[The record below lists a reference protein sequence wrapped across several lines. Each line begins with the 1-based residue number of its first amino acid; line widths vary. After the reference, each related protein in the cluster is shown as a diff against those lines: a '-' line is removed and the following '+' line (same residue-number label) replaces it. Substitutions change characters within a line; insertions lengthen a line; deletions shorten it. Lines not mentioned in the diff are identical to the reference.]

1 MTKSEFNLQPE
12 LLEDDITKLVPL
24 QESDFDALYK
34 VASDPLIWEQ
44 HPMKD
49 RYKIEVF
56 KPFFDAAINSK
67 SAFLILDKETNEII
81 GNTRY
86 YDYNPEKSS
95 IAIGFTFI
103 ARKYWGGLYNKSN
116 KKLLIDYAFQHVD
129 SILFHIGADNIR
141 SQKAASK
148 LGAVKTGEM
157 IVTSNGV
164 EIAHFEYE
172 LKAENYK
179 L

>member
-1 MTKSEFNLQPE
+1 MNNSEFNLQPA
-12 LLEDDITKLVPL
+12 LLEDEITKLVPL

-56 KPFFDAAINSK
+56 RSFFDAAINSK
-67 SAFLILDKETNEII
+67 SAFLILDKKTNEIV

-86 YDYNPEKSS
+86 YDYNPERSS

-103 ARKYWGGLYNKSN
+103 ARKFWGGLYNKSN

-129 SILFHIGADNIR
+129 SVLFHIGADNIR
-141 SQKAASK
+141 SQKAVAK
-148 LGAVKTGEM
+148 LGGLKVAEM
-157 IVTSNGV
+157 NVTSNGV
-164 EIAHFEYE
+164 DIPHFEYE
-172 LKAENYK
+172 LKAENYE

>member
-1 MTKSEFNLQPE
+1 MNNSEFNLQPA
-12 LLEDDITKLVPL
+12 LLEDEITKLVPL

-56 KPFFDAAINSK
+56 RSFFDAAINSK
-67 SAFLILDKETNEII
+67 SAFLILDKKTNEIV

-86 YDYNPEKSS
+86 YDYNPERSS

-103 ARKYWGGLYNKSN
+103 ARKFWGGLYNKSN
-116 KKLLIDYAFQHVD
+116 KKLLIDYAFQHVN
-129 SILFHIGADNIR
+129 SVLFHIGADNIR
-141 SQKAASK
+141 SQKAVAK
-148 LGAVKTGEM
+148 LGGLKVAEM
-157 IVTSNGV
+157 NVNSNGV
-164 EIAHFEYE
+164 DIPHFEYE
-172 LKAENYK
+172 LKAENYE